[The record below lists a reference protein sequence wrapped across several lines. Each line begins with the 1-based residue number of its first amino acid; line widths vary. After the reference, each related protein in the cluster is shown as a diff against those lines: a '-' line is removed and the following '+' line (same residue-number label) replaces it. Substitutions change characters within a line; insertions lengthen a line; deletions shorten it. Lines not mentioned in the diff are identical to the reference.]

1 MRVSASIRSAGRS
14 GARWRWRYLARPPRP
29 RPRCRHCSPGARGGC
44 SQRDRAPPREF
55 RSRFRRLR
63 WRSHNRQEAS
73 RRQEL
78 SWWLWARSQRRW
90 GQPQR
95 FDQLAAAATDISA
108 LTACA
113 TELHTRFAAA
123 TAAKATADQA
133 IIDKNAS
140 RARAEVV
147 ARAAIRR
154 QKASTA
160 LQRGARRPVPRAG
173 RRRLD
178 RHDGRQA
185 RAHARRYG
193 AVQEV
198 AFLRGR
204 LGLAAGA
211 RGAVSSR
218 LLLSSQHVLL
228 DRWRSV

>member
-1 MRVSASIRSAGRS
+1 VRGGAGVTLHGRPARAHGAGIALQGRVVGVPSGTERLHENSGRVSGDSGGVHTTARKLPGARSFPGGFGRAPS
-14 GARWRWRYLARPPRP
+14 GAGDSLNGSTSLPPRP
-29 RPRCRHCSPGARGGC
+29 H
-44 SQRDRAPPREF
+44 
-55 RSRFRRLR
+55 
-63 WRSHNRQEAS
+63 
-73 RRQEL
+73 
-78 SWWLWARSQRRW
+78 
-90 GQPQR
+90 
-95 FDQLAAAATDISA
+95 DISA